1 MSERATV
8 VPQLIVMHEGTRIL
22 SDARWEACT
31 RCCHTMYLKY
41 VMSHHWPV
49 SRARSLSHLSHRP
62 HARIARQF
70 CESEEALHDKSA
82 FHLYFKLREVNRWRQ
97 QMPHVCEEE
106 VEELPLSKMFYSNTV
121 RWLND
126 TLTQTNKV
134 LIAIRLHVS
143 SLSRSL
149 ARSLAALSPRTRL
162 PNNSGSRNVA

>member
-1 MSERATV
+1 
-8 VPQLIVMHEGTRIL
+8 
-22 SDARWEACT
+22 
-31 RCCHTMYLKY
+31 
-41 VMSHHWPV
+41 
-49 SRARSLSHLSHRP
+49 
-62 HARIARQF
+62 
-70 CESEEALHDKSA
+70 
-82 FHLYFKLREVNRWRQ
+82 
-97 QMPHVCEEE
+97 MPHVCEEE